1 MKKLKIGYIGLG
13 KMGRNMVLR
22 MQEKGHS
29 VVAFNRNL
37 EGRKDARKAGVK
49 KVVDSLSELVK
60 NLPAPRL
67 VWIMVSHKG
76 VDEVLDKLLPLLSK
90 GDTII
95 DGGNCFFEETV
106 HRAKKVTKSGFR
118 FLDVGVSG
126 GPSGARSGACLMI
139 GGEKK
144 DFIRLKNLFAD
155 LSVPDGFGYMGGHG
169 AGHFVKMVHNGIEY
183 GMMQALSEGFA
194 IMKKSPLKPDLTEV
208 ARLYNKGS
216 VVESRLVGWLES
228 AFKKFGVELDDVS
241 GAVAHTGEGEW
252 TVKSAKALGIP
263 APIIEGSF
271 QFRVAS
277 ATAPSYTGKV
287 LSALRNQ
294 FGGHDFKKFRT
305 HLKINRKKS
314 KK

>member
-1 MKKLKIGYIGLG
+1 
-13 KMGRNMVLR
+13 MVLR

-183 GMMQALSEGFA
+183 GMMQSIAEGFSV
-194 IMKKSPLKPDLTEV
+194 MQNSPFQFDLKKV
-208 ARLYNKGS
+208 ARVYNRGS
-216 VVESRLVGWLES
+216 VISSRLMEWLERG
-228 AFKKFGVELDDVS
+228 FEQHGVALKDVS
-241 GAVAHTGEGEW
+241 GFVAHSGEGEW
-252 TVKSAKALGIP
+252 TIQTAKKFKIPVKVIEESFRFRVRSAKRP
-263 APIIEGSF
+263 SF
-271 QFRVAS
+271 M
-277 ATAPSYTGKV
+277 GKI
-287 LSALRNQ
+287 LTMLRNQ
-294 FGGHDFKKFRT
+294 FGGHNIK
-305 HLKINRKKS
+305 
-314 KK
+314 